1 MLDDAKA
8 MKAEIDGELS
18 SSTQEDAAASEVLP
32 CDHLNTNGDHDQL
45 CTLNVPEDDSIM
57 DIVGVICVDTEGHI
71 ASGAS
76 SGGIAL
82 KVAGRSGLCL
92 HDSFV
97 LCYAR

>member
-1 MLDDAKA
+1 MNVF
-8 MKAEIDGELS
+8 
-18 SSTQEDAAASEVLP
+18 ASVSQIEVLP

-45 CTLNVPEDDSIM
+45 CTLNVPEDDCIM

-82 KVAGRSGLCL
+82 KITGRVGLAAMYMAPVVG
-92 HDSFV
+92 HP
-97 LCYAR
+97 